1 MKVTSNGLV
10 ELKND
15 DEIGIQI
22 GNLAPKKDIIERII
36 GYLDQAKSEKA
47 IEILGKKLARELSQ
61 I

>member
-36 GYLDQAKSEKA
+36 GYLDQSKSEKA